1 VDVTGPI
8 TNVAQVNHNEHFD
21 IDSTPDNDD
30 PGEDDQDEVVID
42 AQPLV
47 DVELDKTVD
56 KAEADPFENVVW
68 TVTVTNKGPSA
79 ATGLTVSDPLPTNWV
94 YVSDSSGAYDTNTGI
109 WTIGTLAA
117 GGSTQLQLTAYATL
131 GVTVM
136 GHGPVPPA
144 YTNVAQVWTL
154 NEDDVDSTP
163 GNSDPAE
170 DDQDDASIPIRAL
183 SDLALTK
190 TVDNATPYLGSQ
202 IAYTVVVTNEGP
214 QPAVGVLIEDMLPAG
229 LTYVSNSVGAA
240 YSPGRRHLGHR
251 LYASPGSRTLTIWAT
266 VD

>member
-1 VDVTGPI
+1 
-8 TNVAQVNHNEHFD
+8 VAQVNRNEHFD

-94 YVSDSSGAYDTNTGI
+94 YVSDSSGRVRHEHGD
-109 WTIGTLAA
+109 LDDRDA
-117 GGSTQLQLTAYATL
+117 GGGRIDAAAITAYATL

-163 GNSDPAE
+163 GNGDPAE
-170 DDQDDASIPIRAL
+170 DDQDDAFIPIRAL

-190 TVDNATPYLGSQ
+190 SVDDDTPFVGQ
-202 IAYTVVVTNEGP
+202 TIQYTVVVTNEGP
-214 QPAVGVLIEDMLPAG
+214 QPAVGVRVEDLLPDG
-229 LTYVSNSVGAA
+229 VQYVSNSLGSAFNPVTGSGTWGMC
-240 YSPGRRHLGHR
+240 SPARAGR
-251 LYASPGSRTLTIWAT
+251 W
-266 VD
+266 